1 MVKVFARKSGR
12 ADQAQVTPADI
23 AAALEAVQ
31 QAEARFNQVT
41 EKDLVDAATLE
52 LTAARIR
59 LSYLFRLARMER
71 GIT

>member
-1 MVKVFARKSGR
+1 VRMFARRSSR
-12 ADQAQVTPADI
+12 VERVQVTPADI

-41 EKDLVDAATLE
+41 ERELVDAAALE
-52 LTAARIR
+52 VTAARIR

-71 GIT
+71 AIA

>member
-1 MVKVFARKSGR
+1 MKVFARKSGR